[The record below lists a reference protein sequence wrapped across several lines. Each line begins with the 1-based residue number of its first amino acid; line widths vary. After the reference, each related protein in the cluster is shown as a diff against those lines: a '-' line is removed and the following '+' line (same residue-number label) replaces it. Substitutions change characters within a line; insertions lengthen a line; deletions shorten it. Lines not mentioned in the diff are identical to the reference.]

1 MDKHADCLT
10 DYFRYLKDNLD
21 QQVKKLQ
28 VKITQA
34 RTEDHLSD
42 LQATKLATQL
52 DAQQLQL
59 QDLGLQQSRWRKI
72 CSLNT

>member
-1 MDKHADCLT
+1 M
-10 DYFRYLKDNLD
+10 KDNLD

-42 LQATKLATQL
+42 LQATKLVTQL

-59 QDLGLQQSRWRKI
+59 QDLGLQQSRWSKI